1 MGIGAKTVHEIL
13 KLLNVIFSSFTID
26 EKNQLEIFNY
36 IKSLKNLKDDERIDI
51 ISKLSKV
58 LKDELSFEI
67 FQEPK
72 LQTLLKQII
81 DKKNEKKLSE
91 NIEENFAFFLLTVP
105 IEAFNLIELSEEI
118 KEKIV
123 LIDFPGLD
131 SINNIFSSNFL
142 STLLTFSD
150 GVL

>member
-26 EKNQLEIFNY
+26 QLEIFNY

-72 LQTLLKQII
+72 LQT
-81 DKKNEKKLSE
+81 
-91 NIEENFAFFLLTVP
+91 
-105 IEAFNLIELSEEI
+105 
-118 KEKIV
+118 
-123 LIDFPGLD
+123 
-131 SINNIFSSNFL
+131 
-142 STLLTFSD
+142 
-150 GVL
+150 